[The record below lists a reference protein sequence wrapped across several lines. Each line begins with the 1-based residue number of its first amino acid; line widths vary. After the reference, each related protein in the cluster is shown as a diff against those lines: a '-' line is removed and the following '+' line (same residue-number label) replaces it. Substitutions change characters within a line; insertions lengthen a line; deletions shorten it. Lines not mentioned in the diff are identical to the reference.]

1 MTKTETSLL
10 FIVGC
15 IAVLTLFIQLTPQ
28 ETTPE
33 TTPQVV
39 ILKVEHIQSFAGDSY
54 WYIDF
59 LVDTDPRSV
68 SFSTEAERDRFIKML
83 EENHGAEW
91 MD

>member
-15 IAVLTLFIQLTPQ
+15 IAVLSLFIQLTPQ
-28 ETTPE
+28 VAPQD
-33 TTPQVV
+33 TPQVV
-39 ILKVEHIQSFAGDSY
+39 ILKVEQVQTFGGGDY

-68 SFSTEAERDRFIKML
+68 SFSTESDRDRFIKML

>member
-1 MTKTETSLL
+1 MTKTETGIL

-15 IAVLTLFIQLTPQ
+15 IAVLSLCIQLPK

-68 SFSTEAERDRFIKML
+68 SFSTETERDRFIKML